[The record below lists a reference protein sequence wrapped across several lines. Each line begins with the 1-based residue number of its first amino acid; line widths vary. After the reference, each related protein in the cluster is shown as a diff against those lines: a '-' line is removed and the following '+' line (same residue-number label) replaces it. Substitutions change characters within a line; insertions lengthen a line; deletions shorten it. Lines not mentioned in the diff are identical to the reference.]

1 MIKFNYLLGLLLICL
16 VSTSAT
22 TSESERGVPVNY
34 IRTAEEFITAVKNK
48 DNTEVFIKTFEYCKL
63 EQLAN
68 QVATDDQRLAFWIN
82 LFFNLIFTPVQFGL
96 KNNFLAMVVIYLIL
110 LTVAWA
116 MFIIWPYSK
125 FTSLAYLPYL
135 IWVSIATVL
144 QTQIWLLNR

>member
-1 MIKFNYLLGLLLICL
+1 MNEKSWYQTLKKPRWSPDSSIFGRVWTPLYVII
-16 VSTSAT
+16 TI
-22 TSESERGVPVNY
+22 VNVY
-34 IRTAEEFITAVKNK
+34 VL
-48 DNTEVFIKTFEYCKL
+48 TEVIIDKL
-63 EQLAN
+63 SWN
-68 QVATDDQRLAFWIN
+68 IGLAFWIN